1 MTDENRRHQ
10 DLEAGVNR
18 SNDNYDDPFY
28 IPSTK
33 NAPISVLRRWRGKA
47 LVLNA
52 SRRFRYTLNLKREE
66 EKPQRLRKIRAHAQA
81 IYAAYIFQE
90 AGQQLKDVPL
100 GSLARPYFDYIDA
113 SCSGFLGAW
122 YKDRVVSGRHHSLPE
137 KLLSVRCGPTIES
150 HIQDKGE
157 LSYVFI
163 IWYHQN

>member
-33 NAPISVLRRWRGKA
+33 NAPISVLRRWR
-47 LVLNA
+47 
-52 SRRFRYTLNLKREE
+52 
-66 EKPQRLRKIRAHAQA
+66 
-81 IYAAYIFQE
+81 AAYRFQE
-90 AGQQLKDVPL
+90 AGQQLKGPTEFPSVPNGEFPIGHEQLSGTICGVKGLSDLLKKNSDKGISGDDADLLKRRNAFGSNTYPPKKRKEFLDVPL

-122 YKDRVVSGRHHSLPE
+122 YKDRGKP
-137 KLLSVRCGPTIES
+137 G
-150 HIQDKGE
+150 
-157 LSYVFI
+157 
-163 IWYHQN
+163 